1 MSKKKVIPSI
11 HVPIQ
16 TPSGSM
22 ELAWYLYLKHGVS
35 NSASGDIGNGC
46 LTLKQDNVI
55 IGKFSANQK
64 EDVELNFA
72 GIGNIDGGFANS
84 VYTEPQHIDGGGANG

>member
-1 MSKKKVIPSI
+1 MVKKPIPSI
-11 HVPIQ
+11 DVPIMLEN
-16 TPSGSM
+16 GSM
-22 ELAWYLYLKHGVS
+22 ELAWYLYLKYGVS
-35 NSASGDIGNGC
+35 NGVSGDIGDGH

-55 IGKFSANQK
+55 IGEFSANQK
-64 EDVELNFA
+64 ENVELNFA